1 MSKLTEA
8 VIKYVE
14 ETHFNLLHY
23 TEITNGVVETIHFGK
38 SNPCQDSYSVA
49 KAFVVTAIGMLV
61 DEGMLSTD
69 EKVTE
74 ILKKY
79 IPEGMDERWNDSTV
93 HMALKHELGLPC
105 CYLDIDLASTYE
117 YGRDFLKAMLTNP
130 LAYTPGERHEYSDGA
145 YYLLAR
151 IVEEK
156 TGRNLT
162 EFMWEKLFFPLE
174 FQEVAWSACPMG
186 HPLGASGLYIS
197 SCDMV
202 KLAQLYLQGGEY
214 GGKRII
220 SEDWVKTVFDR
231 GYEIKSMFG
240 GRAYGKGGM
249 CGQMMMLIPEKNR
262 AVAWHAY
269 DERDRERLE
278 LLSVEA

>member
-1 MSKLTEA
+1 MSKLTDA
-8 VIKYVE
+8 VAKFVE
-14 ETHFNLLHY
+14 ETHFNVLHY
-23 TEITNGVVETIHFGK
+23 TEITDGVAETVHFGK
-38 SNPCQDSYSVA
+38 SNPCQNSYSVA

-61 DEGMLSTD
+61 DAGMLSTD
-69 EKVTE
+69 EKVTD

-79 IPEGMDERWNDSTV
+79 IPEGMDERWNNTTV
-93 HMALKHELGLPC
+93 HMALKHELGLPGS
-105 CYLDIDLASTYE
+105 YLDIDIASTYE
-117 YGRDFLKAMLTNP
+117 YGYDFLKAMLTHP
-130 LAYTPGERHEYSDGA
+130 LVRDPGEKGVYTDGA

-174 FQEVAWSACPMG
+174 FQEVAWSVCPMG
-186 HPLGASGLYIS
+186 HPMGATGLYIR
-197 SCDMV
+197 SCDMA

-220 SEDWVKTVFDR
+220 SEDWVKTVLDR
-231 GYEIKSMFG
+231 GYEIKSMCG

-269 DERDRERLE
+269 YGGERKPLE
-278 LLSVEA
+278 ELSVEA

>member
-8 VIKYVE
+8 VAEYVE
-14 ETHFNLLHY
+14 QTHHNILYY
-23 TEITNGVVETIHFGK
+23 TDITDGVSETIHFGE

-49 KAFVVTAIGMLV
+49 KAFVVTALGFLV
-61 DEGMLSTD
+61 DEGILSTD

-74 ILKKY
+74 ILKNY
-79 IPEGMDERWNDSTV
+79 IPEGMDERWHNTTV
-93 HMALKHELGLPC
+93 HMALKHELGLPG
-105 CYLDIDLASTYE
+105 CYLDIDLASTYD
-117 YGRDFLKAMLTNP
+117 YGRDFLKAMLTHP
-130 LAYTPGERHEYSDGA
+130 LERNPGEKGVYTDGA
-145 YYLLAR
+145 YYLLGR

-162 EFMWEKLFFPLE
+162 EFMWEKLFYPLE
-174 FQEVAWSACPMG
+174 FQEVAWSVCPLGHPMG
-186 HPLGASGLYIS
+186 ATGLYIK
-197 SCDMV
+197 SCDMA
-202 KLAQLYLQGGEY
+202 KLGQLYLQGGEY
-214 GGKRII
+214 GGKRIL
-220 SEDWVKTVFDR
+220 SSDWVKTVLDR
-231 GYEIKSMFG
+231 GYEIKSMCG

-249 CGQMMMLIPEKNR
+249 CGQMMMIIPEKNR

>member
-1 MSKLTEA
+1 MSKLTDAFYQLATEKNYN
-8 VIKYVE
+8 VY
-14 ETHFNLLHY
+14 HF
-23 TEITNGVVETIHFGK
+23 TEIVDGVAETIHFNK

-49 KAFVVTAIGMLV
+49 KAFVVTALGFLFDDGI
-61 DEGMLSTD
+61 LSTD

-74 ILKKY
+74 ILKNY
-79 IPEGMDERWNDSTV
+79 IPEGMDERWNNTTV

-117 YGRDFLKAMLTNP
+117 YGRDFLKAMLTHP
-130 LAYTPGERHEYSDGA
+130 LERDPGEKGVYTDGA

-174 FQEVAWSACPMG
+174 FQEVAWSVCPMG
-186 HPLGASGLYIS
+186 HPMGATGLYIR
-197 SCDMV
+197 SCDMA
-202 KLAQLYLQGGEY
+202 KLGQLYLQGGEY

-220 SEDWVKTVFDR
+220 SEDWVKTVLDR
-231 GYEIKSMFG
+231 GYEIKSMCG
-240 GRAYGKGGM
+240 GRAFGKGGM

-269 DERDRERLE
+269 DGKDRKPLE
-278 LLSVEA
+278 ELCVEV